1 MSLRPSLSLRG
12 LAAVGS
18 ACLALL
24 SAPGAQAGVVVSI
37 QSYSVADLP
46 IPAIPF
52 HTSPFGFGAGDA
64 IPAQGFFSGARAVDN
79 RRSRLPVAG
88 EPVFEDVTNTSGL
101 VSSTTAGTTVVAS
114 ASLQVLPVPFLGPA
128 VARSESSRFE
138 NHASASTM
146 PQATFWNSQPVV
158 IGDQTYEPEFFYLEH
173 RRTAVAESAWFETWT
188 AQGQGQASITLALD
202 GHLGRSSCNGS
213 PCLTS
218 SPAGTDA
225 SRTDD
230 PYVSLDARF
239 VVFDLNTL
247 IVCDDPDECGF
258 TGVGHPLPLTT
269 LTARYRGDDGLP
281 FDFDDS
287 WTLSFDAIAGHRY
300 MVMGVVEVEAQNGGD
315 IDFFNTMKITDID
328 VGSGVLR
335 ADVDGRDLAGLFGPD
350 AGVVPVPATLWL
362 VLLGGLATCGSRR
375 RAQHG

>member
-1 MSLRPSLSLRG
+1 
-12 LAAVGS
+12 
-18 ACLALL
+18 
-24 SAPGAQAGVVVSI
+24 
-37 QSYSVADLP
+37 
-46 IPAIPF
+46 
-52 HTSPFGFGAGDA
+52 
-64 IPAQGFFSGARAVDN
+64 
-79 RRSRLPVAG
+79 VAG
-88 EPVFEDVTNTSGL
+88 
-101 VSSTTAGTTVVAS
+101 

-128 VARSESSRFE
+128 VARSMSSRFE

-158 IGDQTYEPEFFYLEH
+158 IGDQTYEPEYFYLEH

-188 AQGQGQASITLALD
+188 AQGQGQADITLALD
-202 GHLGRSSCNGS
+202 GRLGRSSCNGS
-213 PCLTS
+213 PCLTA
-218 SPAGTDA
+218 SPSGTDA

-230 PYVSLDARF
+230 PFLSLDVRF

-247 IVCDDPDECGF
+247 ITCDDHDECG
-258 TGVGHPLPLTT
+258 TLDVGHPLPLVT

-281 FDFDDS
+281 FDFEDA

-328 VGSGVLR
+328 VQSGLLR
-335 ADVDGRDLAGLFGPD
+335 SDVDGRDIADLFGPD

-362 VLLGGLATCGSRR
+362 VLVGGFAAGCMR
-375 RAQHG
+375 RARRG